1 MKTKGPLERL
11 LRAAAA
17 TWPVAPAGLSFATE
31 AQILS
36 AWRRGPVER
45 DDADLLT
52 LFRRGLAFAGV
63 LAVLAVVLSLSRMPG
78 RSPDVLTTANAV
90 ANLAVLP

>member
-1 MKTKGPLERL
+1 MKTTGPLERL
-11 LRAAAA
+11 FRAAAA
-17 TWPVAPAGLSFATE
+17 AWPPAPAGLPFATE
-31 AQILS
+31 ARLLD

-45 DDADLLT
+45 DDADLLA
-52 LFRRGLAFAGV
+52 LFRRGLVLAGV
-63 LAVLAVVLSLSRMPG
+63 LAVLAVVLSLNRMPG